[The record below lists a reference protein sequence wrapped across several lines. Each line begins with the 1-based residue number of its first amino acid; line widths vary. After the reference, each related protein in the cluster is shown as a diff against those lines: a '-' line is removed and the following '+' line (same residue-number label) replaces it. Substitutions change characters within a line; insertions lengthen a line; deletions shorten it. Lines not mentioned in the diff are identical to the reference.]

1 MCTKDSYANYGL
13 MVTVTVTC
21 KSGMLQSITVVGV
34 VCDVDYVNYG
44 CPTSNVYA
52 DEGRVYRLGCKTD
65 VGWWGGIQKEVYVH
79 KLAMWVK
86 KISGGG
92 LPI

>member
-44 CPTSNVYA
+44 CPTSNV
-52 DEGRVYRLGCKTD
+52 
-65 VGWWGGIQKEVYVH
+65 
-79 KLAMWVK
+79 
-86 KISGGG
+86 
-92 LPI
+92 